1 MTDTTP
7 TARPT
12 QDRPGQPTESP
23 ASPAPRNAP
32 KPAPVP
38 HTRRE
43 SLRGHAAML
52 AFSILIAGSFSL
64 GSRVANLID
73 PVAITAIRFVL
84 ASVIVGVYAALAG
97 PGLPR
102 SAFVAPWRYLVLG
115 GLYAAYFVLMFE
127 GLKTAL
133 PVSAAAV
140 FALTPLMAAGFG
152 WLLLRQIAGP
162 RMALALTMG
171 GIGCL
176 WVIFRG
182 DLAALARLDF
192 GRGEAIYL
200 LGCAAHALYTPMV
213 RKLNRGERPVVF
225 TFGTLVAGTL
235 ILLVWGWDA
244 IRATDWANLPAL
256 VWIALFYVAIFAT
269 ATTVVLVQF
278 ATLRLPAAKV
288 MAYTYLTPVWVIA
301 LEGVLTGLL
310 PGLVVL
316 PGIAAIALALVLLL
330 KD

>member
-1 MTDTTP
+1 MTDAPTKALTETGTP
-7 TARPT
+7 AMPT
-12 QDRPGQPTESP
+12 RDAAGGIGAKATRQD
-23 ASPAPRNAP
+23 
-32 KPAPVP
+32 VP

-43 SLRGHAAML
+43 SLRGHVAML

-64 GSRVANLID
+64 GARVANLID

-84 ASVIVGVYAALAG
+84 ASVVVGVFALVAG

-102 SAFVAPWRYLVLG
+102 SAFAAPWRYMVLG

-140 FALTPLMAAGFG
+140 FALTPLMTAAFG
-152 WLLLRQIAGP
+152 WMLLRQILSA
-162 RMALALTMG
+162 RMALALSMG
-171 GIGCL
+171 GLGCL

-182 DLAALARLDF
+182 DMAALSRLEF

-213 RKLNRGERPVVF
+213 RRLNRGERPVVF

-235 ILLVWGWDA
+235 ILLVWGWGA
-244 IRATDWANLPAL
+244 IADTDWANLPAI
-256 VWIALFYVAIFAT
+256 VWITLIYVAVFAT
-269 ATTVVLVQF
+269 AATVVLVQF
-278 ATLRLPAAKV
+278 ASLRLPAAKV

-301 LEGVLTGLL
+301 LEGVLTGAL
-310 PGLVVL
+310 PGMVVL
-316 PGIAAIALALVLLL
+316 PGIAAIMLALILLL

>member
-1 MTDTTP
+1 MAGIA
-7 TARPT
+7 ARAE
-12 QDRPGQPTESP
+12 R
-23 ASPAPRNAP
+23 PAPI
-32 KPAPVP
+32 P

-43 SLRGHAAML
+43 SLRGHVAML
-52 AFSILIAGSFSL
+52 VFSVLIAGSFSL
-64 GSRVANLID
+64 GARVANLID

-84 ASVIVGVYAALAG
+84 ASIVVALYAVLAG

-102 SAFVAPWRYLVLG
+102 HAFAAPWRYLILG

-133 PVSAAAV
+133 PVSTAAV
-140 FALTPLMAAGFG
+140 FALTPLMTAGFS
-152 WLLLRQIAGP
+152 WLLLRQIAGA
-162 RMALALTMG
+162 RMATALVLG
-171 GIGCL
+171 GLGCL

-182 DLAALARLDF
+182 DLAAMARLDF

-213 RKLNRGERPVVF
+213 RRLNRGERPVVF

-235 ILLVWGWDA
+235 VLLIWGWGA
-244 IRATDWANLPAL
+244 IRATDWMELPAL
-256 VWIALFYVAIFAT
+256 VWITLFYVAVFAT
-269 ATTVVLVQF
+269 AATVVLVQF
-278 ATLRLPAAKV
+278 AALRLPAAKV

-301 LEGVLTGLL
+301 LEGLLTGAL
-310 PGLVVL
+310 PGLIVL
-316 PGIAAIALALVLLL
+316 PGITAIMLALLLLL